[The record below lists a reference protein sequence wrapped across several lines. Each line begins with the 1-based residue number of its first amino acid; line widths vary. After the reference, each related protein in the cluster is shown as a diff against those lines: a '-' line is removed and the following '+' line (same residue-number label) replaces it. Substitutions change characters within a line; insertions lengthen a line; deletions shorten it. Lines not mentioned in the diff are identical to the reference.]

1 MNKTVKSFL
10 MGQTFVSLVI
20 AFCGW
25 MLYEASP
32 GHYFKAFPLV
42 PLFFYVF
49 GVAAIYVFDV
59 VRRCRPDRIFHVY
72 MGMKVAKML
81 CAILVLGLY
90 IIGIG
95 RHKMEFGLTFLAC
108 YFAHMTYE
116 TIYFFSFETGLKKR
130 LKEKKK
136 NEL

>member
-10 MGQTFVSLVI
+10 SGQTFVSLVI
-20 AFCGW
+20 VICGW
-25 MLYEASP
+25 MLHEVSP
-32 GHYFKAFPLV
+32 GHYFKAFPLI

-49 GVAAIYVFDV
+49 GVIGIYVFDV
-59 VRRCRPDRIFHVY
+59 IRRCAPNRIFHFY

-81 CAILVLGLY
+81 LAILILGLY

-95 RHKMEFGLTFLAC
+95 RQKVEFGLTFMAC
-108 YFAHMTYE
+108 YLAHMVYE
-116 TIYFFSFETGLKKR
+116 TIYFFGFEMELKRR
-130 LKEKKK
+130 LKERKK